1 MKIKSVVVSIM
12 MLFAGLQVHAANC
25 GASSG
30 ASGYVVCFTAVGTLS
45 NANQSTSSP
54 VVMYTAP
61 SGGNGARISAILALG
76 AVSSGS
82 GAGTAVWLMHNST
95 DYSLINTSVPIASGG
110 YSAPANM
117 LLVNG
122 SAAATFTTPLVDEN
136 GDPFIYLSAGDSIAI
151 SNNVGIPSSGS
162 TSGTYYFY
170 IIGQSY

>member
-61 SGGNGARISAILALG
+61 SGGNGARISAISMLG
-76 AVSSGS
+76 ALASASASGTSIWIVHNGVDYLIVSS
-82 GAGTAVWLMHNST
+82 
-95 DYSLINTSVPIASGG
+95 
-110 YSAPANM
+110 SAPVTNSGYKSPVNM
-117 LLVNG
+117 LLLDGVG
-122 SAAATFTTPLVDEN
+122 ATTFVTSLVDEN
-136 GDPFIYLSAGDSIAI
+136 GDPFIYLSAGDSIAA
-151 SNNVGIPSSGS
+151 SNNTGIPSSGS

-170 IIGQSY
+170 IIGQAY